1 MNITLFAGNFPPF
14 PLKPDRNIYEWTV
27 NLDFLRCQATIKWK
41 EWITSA
47 TFEDIEV
54 WWRHCWVCS
63 NLFEPRWP
71 VFIYTGCDPLPCPS
85 VACIKLFKQPD
96 KSTAGWSHW
105 GKQSGKEGGG
115 GHYTITLTCSTAMVT
130 YLMNKSHYQGPD
142 NSDTE
147 PLLLWQTS
155 ASLSIFL
162 SLCYLFFFFSTS
174 LSVLPLYHLSS
185 YISRSS
191 RLADSAHFIYHA
203 IVTLLDKAPHPHWL
217 NSACESW
224 EAQIIPLWFPV
235 SHGIDSSGWSA
246 QKRLT
251 LSL

>member
-115 GHYTITLTCSTAMVT
+115 NIT
-130 YLMNKSHYQGPD
+130 
-142 NSDTE
+142 
-147 PLLLWQTS
+147 PLHSPVPQLWWLISWINHTTKVRTTPT
-155 ASLSIFL
+155 LNP
-162 SLCYLFFFFSTS
+162 FSFGRRLHPYPSSS
-174 LSVLPLYHLSS
+174 LSVTCFFFPLLSAFS
-185 YISRSS
+185 PSTILVPTSLALAGWPTVLTLFIT
-191 RLADSAHFIYHA
+191 RLWHFWIKLHTRTDW
-203 IVTLLDKAPHPHWL
+203 TLLVRAGKHR
-217 NSACESW
+217 S
-224 EAQIIPLWFPV
+224 FPF
-235 SHGIDSSGWSA
+235 GF
-246 QKRLT
+246 Q
-251 LSL
+251 

>member
-96 KSTAGWSHW
+96 KSTAGRSHW
-105 GKQSGKEGGG
+105 GKQSGEEEGGK
-115 GHYTITLTCSTAMVT
+115 HYTITLTCSTAMVT

-147 PLLLWQTS
+147 PLLLWQMS

-162 SLCYLFFFFSTS
+162 SLCYLFFFYFSAFSPSTIVVPTS
-174 LSVLPLYHLSS
+174 LARAGWPTVLTLF
-185 YISRSS
+185 IT
-191 RLADSAHFIYHA
+191 RLWHFWIKLHTRTDW
-203 IVTLLDKAPHPHWL
+203 TLLVRAGKHR
-217 NSACESW
+217 S
-224 EAQIIPLWFPV
+224 FPF
-235 SHGIDSSGWSA
+235 GF
-246 QKRLT
+246 Q
-251 LSL
+251 